1 MKSNILFITI
11 DSFRSD
17 RFFGSNRTCKTPH
30 IDSLVNQGLY
40 FRNSISGADSTG
52 ISLGN
57 CITGKYSFRNGINQ
71 IDLNL
76 KAKNLFNILKNNN
89 YFLYSTTP
97 KLTWFNHLTKNFDE
111 HDDYF
116 AANLTQEDLTQ
127 GVGSQIINRLNS
139 KQMKEPWLY
148 YIHLEDLHQQIVLPE
163 VFDDEKFGSTKYD
176 RMVSCV
182 DTWIGKII
190 NEIDLNNTLVIITAD
205 HADYIPVIE
214 NFGQPSGVKKIM
226 QKGKKHLPFLEP
238 LGLKLFILLRDY
250 RKKSEINKMQ
260 ENFTKEEIRSLTPR
274 CGKEL
279 YEEALRIP
287 LLFVGKNVGKSL
299 IVDNFVGQVDIFP
312 TILSLIDIK
321 YEKNDLNGRD
331 LSVILNDK
339 KIMDKPLYIESS
351 NNEEFRNGFLEGI
364 RTSEFKYLRSKEN
377 PKEYV
382 SLYDMKNDP
391 NEFNNIFNEKP
402 EIVDKLEKLLLEMKT
417 KTITEQ
423 ESEISEEDE
432 KKIREELKKMGYI

>member
-1 MKSNILFITI
+1 
-11 DSFRSD
+11 
-17 RFFGSNRTCKTPH
+17 
-30 IDSLVNQGLY
+30 
-40 FRNSISGADSTG
+40 
-52 ISLGN
+52 
-57 CITGKYSFRNGINQ
+57 
-71 IDLNL
+71 
-76 KAKNLFNILKNNN
+76 
-89 YFLYSTTP
+89 
-97 KLTWFNHLTKNFDE
+97 
-111 HDDYF
+111 
-116 AANLTQEDLTQ
+116 
-127 GVGSQIINRLNS
+127 
-139 KQMKEPWLY
+139 
-148 YIHLEDLHQQIVLPE
+148 
-163 VFDDEKFGSTKYD
+163 
-176 RMVSCV
+176 
-182 DTWIGKII
+182 
-190 NEIDLNNTLVIITAD
+190 
-205 HADYIPVIE
+205 
-214 NFGQPSGVKKIM
+214 M

-250 RKKSEINKMQ
+250 RKKSEINKIQ